1 MYRFPLQKVLDYR
14 KKKEE
19 LAQQKLAV
27 ALQER
32 EQARFVLQKTE
43 EEFTDCQRV
52 YTDIQST
59 QTDLARLM
67 QAADYTGLLAKQLKA
82 RQEELL
88 AREIRLLEEK
98 RQTEQAM
105 QSRKIIDKLRQKDY
119 SRYLQ
124 EMNKA
129 EQKQLD
135 EIARLLFLQQDN

>member
-135 EIARLLFLQQDN
+135 EIARLLFLQQD

>member
-67 QAADYTGLLAKQLKA
+67 QAADYTGLLAKQLEA

-88 AREIRLLEEK
+88 AREIRLLEET

-135 EIARLLFLQQDN
+135 EIARLLFLQQD

>member
-67 QAADYTGLLAKQLKA
+67 QAADYTGLLAKQLEA

-135 EIARLLFLQQDN
+135 EIARLLFLQQD

>member
-1 MYRFPLQKVLDYR
+1 MYRFSLQKVLDYR

-32 EQARFVLQKTE
+32 EQARFELQKTE
-43 EEFTDCQRV
+43 EEITDCQRV

>member
-1 MYRFPLQKVLDYR
+1 MYRFSLQKVLDYR

-135 EIARLLFLQQDN
+135 EIARLLFLQQD